1 MGIPIPGKTV
11 FISKWAQIP
20 WNHMNSLVQACSNF
34 IANSLSYHSL
44 YDFWTSLLQISTH
57 THTQTHSFAYKN
69 IQQNLVRFTETTFFF
84 PLKSG
89 VAYSQV

>member
-1 MGIPIPGKTV
+1 
-11 FISKWAQIP
+11 
-20 WNHMNSLVQACSNF
+20 MNGLVQDCSNSV
-34 IANSLSYHSL
+34 ANCLSYHSL

-57 THTQTHSFAYKN
+57 TQTYSFAYKN
-69 IQQNLVRFTETTFFF
+69 IQQNLVRFTETTLFF